1 MLKEVLTLDSVRY
14 RRNTSQDAEISKE
27 IIKENAGIFPDFLI
41 SGFNHSIRNSTFHQS
56 FKQANTMPE
65 FKK

>member
-27 IIKENAGIFPDFLI
+27 IIKENAGIFSDFLI
-41 SGFNHSIRNSTFHQS
+41 SGFNHSIRNSTFPS
-56 FKQANTMPE
+56 KL
-65 FKK
+65 

>member
-27 IIKENAGIFPDFLI
+27 IIKENADIFPDFLI
-41 SGFNHSIRNSTFHQS
+41 SGFNHSIRNSTFHS
-56 FKQANTMPE
+56 KL
-65 FKK
+65 